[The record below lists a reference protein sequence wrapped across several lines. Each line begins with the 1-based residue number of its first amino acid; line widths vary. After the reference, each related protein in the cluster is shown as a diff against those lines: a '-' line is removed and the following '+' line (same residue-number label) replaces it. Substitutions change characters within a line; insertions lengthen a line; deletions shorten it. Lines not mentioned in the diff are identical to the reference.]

1 MALVRFADFA
11 VDTETGGLTRDGRPV
26 KLNPQPAE
34 LLVLLVQRQGTLVP
48 REEIRE
54 KLWGGDTHVDF
65 DLGINSCVRQIRTA
79 LRDDPDHPRYVQ
91 TVPRKGYRFVGP
103 IESADPVPKA
113 GPRSRRIA
121 VAFLAVVTGA
131 ILWLFLRASSDPVS
145 PRIRIRPL
153 TSFAGV
159 ESYGAISPDGDKVAY
174 TWNGGSGRS
183 EHLYVQLV
191 DGSEPL
197 RLTDENR
204 RDYSPAWSPDGNQI
218 AFLREIRD
226 PGKPGLSEIRI
237 ISALGGKERRLGT
250 ADIRIEI
257 GHDFVSGL
265 DWSADGKYLAFSD
278 KESSGEQEGIFL
290 LSIETGEK
298 KRLSAPPSEGAPFRD
313 RKAVFSPDGQTVAFV
328 RGALKAKFQIL
339 LQNLKGGEARLL
351 TADEGQIYDL
361 DWVPDG
367 SAIVY
372 ARGWWEERGLTRV
385 TVKDGHA
392 SELTSGSGA
401 VSVSV
406 SGDGKRLAF
415 TQDNGSLLNIW
426 RAAGPASKVRQDPG
440 KLMPSS
446 RSDFFPE
453 YSPDG
458 SQVAFNSLRSGW
470 PSVWLCDS
478 NGRNC
483 SPIGE
488 ENSSG
493 PRWSPDGKEIG
504 YGINEDD
511 KRDLY
516 FTSLEGGFTRRLTRG
531 RVGRWPMAW
540 SSDGSTI
547 YYESNETGQYEIW
560 RRSLEGKDEV
570 PITRGGG
577 IAPRESPDGR
587 FVYYAKP
594 RSDAAYKWVDIWKVP
609 VAGGEE
615 VAVLKDKLLEAPN
628 WVLWRDL
635 LIYRGWVSEYG
646 HAFINAYHLETR
658 EETQLVTFGP
668 EEITFG
674 FGLSVSPDGKWIL
687 YSKEEPRNSDIII
700 VENFDD

>member
-1 MALVRFADFA
+1 VALVRFADFA

-26 KLNPQPAE
+26 KLHPQPAE
-34 LLVLLVQRQGTLVP
+34 LLVLLVQRQGSLVP

-79 LRDDPDHPRYVQ
+79 LRDDPEHPRFVQ

-103 IESADPVPKA
+103 IESAEPVPKA
-113 GPRSRRIA
+113 GSGSRRIA
-121 VAFLAVVTGA
+121 VAVLAVVTGA
-131 ILWLFLRASSDPVS
+131 GLWLFLRPSSNPVS
-145 PRIRIRPL
+145 PPIRIRPL

-183 EHLYVQLV
+183 EHLYVQLI

-197 RLTDENR
+197 QLTREDR
-204 RDYSPAWSPDGNQI
+204 RDYSPAWSPDGNRI

-226 PGKPGLSEIRI
+226 PGEPGMSEIRI
-237 ISALGGKERRLGT
+237 ISALGGTETRLGT
-250 ADIRIEI
+250 AAVRVEI

-265 DWSADGKYLAFSD
+265 DWSPDGKYLVFSD
-278 KESSGEQEGIFL
+278 KESSGEPEGIFL

-298 KRLSAPPSEGAPFRD
+298 KRLSARPSGEAPFRD
-313 RKAVFSPDGQTVAFV
+313 RKAAFSPDGQTVAFV

-339 LQNLKGGEARLL
+339 LQKLEEGEARVL
-351 TADEGQIYDL
+351 TTDEGQIYDL
-361 DWVPDG
+361 DWIPDG

-372 ARGWWEERGLTRV
+372 ARGFWEERGLTRV
-385 TVKDGHA
+385 SVKDGRP

-401 VSVSV
+401 VSVSL
-406 SGDGKRLAF
+406 SGDGRQLVF
-415 TQDNGSLLNIW
+415 TQDTGSLLNIW
-426 RAAGPASKVRQDPG
+426 RAPGPASKVGESPV

-458 SQVAFNSLRSGW
+458 SQIAFNSLRSGW
-470 PSVWLCDS
+470 PSVWRCDS
-478 NGRNC
+478 KGGSC
-483 SPIGE
+483 LPIGA

-493 PRWSPDGKEIG
+493 PRWSPDGSKIG

-531 RVGRWPMAW
+531 RVGRWPFAW
-540 SSDGSTI
+540 SSDGLKI
-547 YYESNETGQYEIW
+547 YYESNETGQFEIW
-560 RRSLEGKDEV
+560 RRSLEGEDAV
-570 PITRGGG
+570 PITRSGG
-577 IAPRESPDGR
+577 IAPRESLDGR
-587 FVYYAKP
+587 YVYYAKP

-609 VAGGEE
+609 VEGGQERP
-615 VAVLKDKLLEAPN
+615 VLKDKLLEAPN
-628 WVLWRDL
+628 WVLWEDVL
-635 LIYRGWVSEYG
+635 LYRAWVSEYG
-646 HAFINAYHLETR
+646 HSFINGYHVETQEETR
-658 EETQLVTFGP
+658 LVTFGP
-668 EEITFG
+668 EDIPFG

-687 YSKEEPRNSDIII
+687 YSKEEPRNSDIILI
-700 VENFDD
+700 ENFTP